1 MKGIFI
7 LIWNITKF
15 TMVAIFPRGNKFF
28 TISLVGWTVFNTVA
42 CFSWYILMIS
52 HSLSWFELSHG
63 WLAIYS
69 FCRCSWSGHN
79 TISLYCTGIK
89 PETVRT
95 LCSESSACI
104 SHALLFICAK
114 IQVKYVHLWVYNM
127 CLSLYELYNPWTAI
141 KRQSPY
147 CRSLKMCY
155 IWYVDG
161 MVCTHQLPV

>member
-1 MKGIFI
+1 
-7 LIWNITKF
+7 
-15 TMVAIFPRGNKFF
+15 
-28 TISLVGWTVFNTVA
+28 
-42 CFSWYILMIS
+42 MIS

-69 FCRCSWSGHN
+69 FCCCSWPGHN

-147 CRSLKMCY
+147 CRSLTRVLAVISGVRHLIMGWTMYYTHWCVLYFQNEAPRSKMEDY
-155 IWYVDG
+155 G
-161 MVCTHQLPV
+161 TMGGHTLLPSRPRFYWCI